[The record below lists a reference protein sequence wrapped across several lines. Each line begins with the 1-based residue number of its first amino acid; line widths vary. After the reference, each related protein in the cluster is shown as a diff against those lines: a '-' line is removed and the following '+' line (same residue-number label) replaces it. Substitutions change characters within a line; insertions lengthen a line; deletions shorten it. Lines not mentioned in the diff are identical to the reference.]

1 MEFLRKE
8 AIIDIHDRLLMTY
21 GGSSGIRDTN
31 LLDSAINHPKTK
43 FHFCH
48 STVFEIAA
56 EYAFHI
62 CQDHPFVDGNK
73 RTARMVMIVFLRT
86 NGFRIVASED
96 ESLEK
101 ILSVARGR
109 IDKMKLAQWIE
120 SVSEKVYLL

>member
-1 MEFLRKE
+1 MEFLPKE
-8 AIIDIHDRLLMTY
+8 AIIVIHDLLLIRY

-62 CQDHPFVDGNK
+62 CKDHPFVDGNK
-73 RTARMVMIVFLRT
+73 RTARMVMIVFLTT
-86 NGFRIVASED
+86 NGFRMVASEN
-96 ESLEK
+96 ESLGK
-101 ILSVARGR
+101 ILSIA
-109 IDKMKLAQWIE
+109 
-120 SVSEKVYLL
+120 

>member
-1 MEFLRKE
+1 MEFLPKE
-8 AIIDIHDRLLMTY
+8 AIIAIHDRLLTRY

-31 LLDSAINHPKTK
+31 LLDSAFNHPKTK

-56 EYAFHI
+56 EYTFHI

-86 NGFRIVASED
+86 NGFRIVAPEG

-101 ILSVARGR
+101 ILSVAEGK
-109 IDKMKLAQWIE
+109 INKVNLAQWIE
-120 SVSEKVYLL
+120 CMSEKM

>member
-1 MEFLRKE
+1 MEFLPKE
-8 AIIDIHDRLLMTY
+8 AIIAIHDRLLIRY
-21 GGSSGIRDTN
+21 GGSGGIRDTN

-73 RTARMVMIVFLRT
+73 RTARMTMIVFLRV
-86 NGFRIVASED
+86 NGIRIVASED

-101 ILSVARGR
+101 ILSIAEG
-109 IDKMKLAQWIE
+109 KMNKMDLAQWIE
-120 SVSEKVYLL
+120 CVSEKM